1 MRINVSIFP
10 LPKFSRVLPI
20 VNTSTIKDVFNC
32 LLTTYQ
38 NHLENF
44 KGIEIPRINLHPT
57 ESKLEMDRLEE
68 SVNVKG
74 FQVIPVGS
82 LV

>member
-1 MRINVSIFP
+1 MYQLSLFP
-10 LPKFSRVLPI
+10 SLAVLPI
-20 VNTSTIKDVFNC
+20 VNTSTIKDVFSC
-32 LLTTYQ
+32 LLGYQ

-44 KGIEIPRINLHPT
+44 KGIEIPRVNPHPT
-57 ESKLEMDRLEE
+57 ESKLEMDMLEE

-74 FQVIPVGS
+74 FQVIPMGS